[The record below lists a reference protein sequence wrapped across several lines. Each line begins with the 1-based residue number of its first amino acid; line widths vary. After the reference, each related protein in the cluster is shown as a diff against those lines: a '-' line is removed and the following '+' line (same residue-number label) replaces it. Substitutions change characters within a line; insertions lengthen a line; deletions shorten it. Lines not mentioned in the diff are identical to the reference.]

1 MHSPRVVFSRT
12 GTSPRRRE
20 GSPSPPS
27 RGPGAAH
34 EAVYGQCDVPSDP
47 DPAVSDPQ
55 DQGRVQV
62 MVVLGEAVG
71 PGQHHAGDA
80 EDEAGDQARSDQV
93 AAEELA
99 ARVEPLAFGTEF
111 RVVLIAVVRAGTRAR
126 IRVHRLRLP
135 VRGRLDL
142 AQAFGS
148 SSISRSTVSRVFGC

>member
-12 GTSPRRRE
+12 GTSACRRK
-20 GSPSPPS
+20 GWPSAPS
-27 RGPGAAH
+27 RSPGAPH
-34 EAVYGQCDVPSDP
+34 EPVHGQGDVPSDP

-62 MVVLGEAVG
+62 MVELREAVG
-71 PGQHHAGDA
+71 PGEHHAGEA
-80 EDEAGDQARSDQV
+80 EDEAGDQARPNQV

-99 ARVEPLAFGTEF
+99 ARREPLAFGTEF
-111 RVVLIAVVRAGTRAR
+111 RVVLIAAVRARTRAR

-142 AQAFGS
+142 AQALEEL
-148 SSISRSTVSRVFGC
+148 VDVAYP